1 MGSRNKSGKPDKMPE
16 GGGGRGE
23 ERRVGEL
30 PAWDGLTSCPG
41 GTWVVILLVASSEKT
56 RINHNH
62 NNFLKCDWCIS

>member
-16 GGGGRGE
+16 GGGRGE

-41 GTWVVILLVASSEKT
+41 GT
-56 RINHNH
+56 
-62 NNFLKCDWCIS
+62 